1 MKQVFIDGSAG
12 TTGLRIK
19 ERLKARTDVALIELK
34 DEDRKNEALRKEA
47 MNDADAVFLC
57 LPDDAARQA
66 VQMVEN
72 ENTIVLDASTA
83 HRTLPGWVYGLPQLS
98 GAQKKAIQTAK
109 RIAVPGCHAC
119 GFIILTAPL
128 VKAGV
133 VDAQTVL
140 SCTSLTG
147 YSGGGKSMIAE
158 YESQQRSPLLS
169 APRMYGLT
177 QQHKHLKEMCAV
189 TGLSRAPVF
198 LPIVGDFY
206 SGMQVTVPLPESQCK
221 ASRAQIEEIYRSA
234 YDDAVIRWDAHM
246 EQDGFLSALTLSGRD
261 DMRVGLMGT
270 DERLIAVTQ
279 YDNLGKGASGAA
291 IECMNL
297 ALGLSD
303 YEGLIL
309 E

>member
-19 ERLKARTDVALIELK
+19 ERLKVRTGVALIELK

-57 LPDDAARQA
+57 LPDDAAQQA

-98 GAQKKAIQTAK
+98 GTQKKAIQTAK

-119 GFIILTAPL
+119 GFIVLTAPL

-158 YESQQRSPLLS
+158 YESQQRSPLLN

-234 YDDAVIRWDAHM
+234 YDDAVINWDAHM

-261 DMRVGLMGT
+261 NMRVGLMGT
-270 DERLIAVTQ
+270 DERLIAVAQ

>member
-34 DEDRKNEALRKEA
+34 DEDRKNETLRKEA

-98 GAQKKAIQTAK
+98 KAQKDAVQTAK

-119 GFIILTAPL
+119 GFIVLTAPL
-128 VKAGV
+128 VKAGA
-133 VDAQTVL
+133 VDAQAVL

-158 YESQQRSPLLS
+158 YESRQRSPLLN

-189 TGLSRAPVF
+189 TGLSNAPVF

-206 SGMQVTVPLPESQCK
+206 SGMQVTVSLPKTQCK

-234 YDDAVIRWDAHM
+234 YHDAVIHWDENM
-246 EQDGFLSALTLSGRD
+246 EEDGFLSALTLSGRD
-261 DMRVGLMGT
+261 DMRIGLMGAE
-270 DERLIAVTQ
+270 ERLIAAAQ

-303 YEGLIL
+303 YEGLVL
-309 E
+309 A

>member
-19 ERLKARTDVALIELK
+19 ERLKVRTDVALIELK

-57 LPDDAARQA
+57 LPDDSAQQA

-158 YESQQRSPLLS
+158 YESQKRSPLLS

-189 TGLSRAPVF
+189 TGLSHAPIF

-221 ASRAQIEEIYRSA
+221 ASCAQIEEIYRSA
-234 YDDAVIRWDAHM
+234 YDDAVINWDAHM

-270 DERLIAVTQ
+270 DERLIAVAQ

>member
-119 GFIILTAPL
+119 GFIVLTAPL

-234 YDDAVIRWDAHM
+234 YDDSVIRWDAHM

-270 DERLIAVTQ
+270 DERLIAVAQ

>member
-119 GFIILTAPL
+119 GFIVLTAPL

>member
-57 LPDDAARQA
+57 LPDDAAQQA

-119 GFIILTAPL
+119 GFIVLTAPL

-158 YESQQRSPLLS
+158 YESQQRSPLLN

-189 TGLSRAPVF
+189 TGLSHAPVF

-221 ASRAQIEEIYRSA
+221 ASRAEMEEIYRSA

-270 DERLIAVTQ
+270 DERLIAVAQ

>member
-19 ERLKARTDVALIELK
+19 ERLKVRTDVALIELK

-57 LPDDAARQA
+57 LPDDAAQQA

-158 YESQQRSPLLS
+158 YESQKRSPLLS

-189 TGLSRAPVF
+189 TGLSHAPIF

-221 ASRAQIEEIYRSA
+221 ASCAQIEEIYRSA
-234 YDDAVIRWDAHM
+234 YDDAVINWDAHM

-270 DERLIAVTQ
+270 DERLIAVAQ

>member
-83 HRTLPGWVYGLPQLS
+83 HRTLPGWMYGLPQLS

-119 GFIILTAPL
+119 GFIVLTAPL

-270 DERLIAVTQ
+270 DERLIAVAQ

>member
-57 LPDDAARQA
+57 LPDDAAQQA

-119 GFIILTAPL
+119 GFIVLTAPL

-189 TGLSRAPVF
+189 TGLSRAPIF

>member
-83 HRTLPGWVYGLPQLS
+83 HRTLPGWMYGLPQLS
-98 GAQKKAIQTAK
+98 GTQKKAIQTAK

-119 GFIILTAPL
+119 GFIVLTAPL

-158 YESQQRSPLLS
+158 YESQQRSPLLN

-189 TGLSRAPVF
+189 TGLSHAPVF

-270 DERLIAVTQ
+270 DERLIAVAQ

>member
-72 ENTIVLDASTA
+72 EKTIVLDASTA

-119 GFIILTAPL
+119 GFIVLTAPL

-158 YESQQRSPLLS
+158 YESQQRSPLLN

-189 TGLSRAPVF
+189 TGLSHAPVF

-270 DERLIAVTQ
+270 DERLIAVAQ

>member
-119 GFIILTAPL
+119 GFVVLTAPL

-221 ASRAQIEEIYRSA
+221 ASRAEIEEIYRSA

-270 DERLIAVTQ
+270 DERLIAVAQ

>member
-119 GFIILTAPL
+119 GFIVLTAPL

-189 TGLSRAPVF
+189 TGLSHAPIF